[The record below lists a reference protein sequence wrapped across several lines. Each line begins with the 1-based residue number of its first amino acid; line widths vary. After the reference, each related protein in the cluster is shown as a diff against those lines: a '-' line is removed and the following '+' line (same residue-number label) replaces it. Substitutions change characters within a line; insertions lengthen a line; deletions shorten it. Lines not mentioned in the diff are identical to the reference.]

1 MKKYILLLF
10 ISIIT
15 FQFSFSQTI
24 DTLKLNNYF
33 KSLDLNNKFMGS
45 VALLKN
51 GEIIYKNQVGYTD
64 ITTQKKPN
72 ENTKYRIGSISKTFT
87 AVLIFKA
94 VEEGKLNLEK
104 TLDNYFPNLKN
115 SNSITISNLL
125 NHRSG
130 IHNFTN
136 EKEYLEYNTEPK
148 TENEMLSIILKF
160 DSDFKPNSKSEYSNS
175 NYVLLSYILEKTYN
189 KTFFKILKEK
199 ITQPIKLKNTFFG
212 DKINLKN
219 NESNSYSFN
228 GEWEIQT
235 ETDMSIPLGAGGIV
249 STPNDLLKFSEA
261 LFNYK
266 IISKNSLSK
275 MKELE
280 DNYGMG
286 LFKMPFYDKYS
297 FGHTGGIDGFSSV
310 FGYFPEEKCAFALTS
325 NGTNYDNNE
334 ISIALLN
341 VLFNKPFEI
350 PSFKVYELKS
360 EELDKY
366 LGIYSSSSFPLKITI
381 TKSEKVL
388 IAQATGQSAF
398 NLEAIQKDEFEFKQ
412 AGIVLE
418 FDTSIKQ
425 MILKQSGGTFKLTK
439 E

>member
-1 MKKYILLLF
+1 MKKNILILF
-10 ISIIT
+10 IFTISI
-15 FQFSFSQTI
+15 QVGLSQTV

-33 KSLDLNNKFMGS
+33 KSLDSNNKFMGS
-45 VALLKN
+45 VALMKN
-51 GEIIYKNQVGYTD
+51 GKIVYKNQIGYSD
-64 ITTQKKPN
+64 IETKQKPN

-87 AVLIFKA
+87 SVLIFKA
-94 VEEGKLNLEK
+94 IEERKLNLDM
-104 TLDNYFPNLKN
+104 TLNNYFPNIKN
-115 SNSITISNLL
+115 SDSITIGNLL

-148 TENEMLSIILKF
+148 SENEMLSIISKF

-175 NYVLLSYILEKTYN
+175 NYVLLSYILEKVYN
-189 KTFFKILKEK
+189 QTFLEILKEK
-199 ITQPIKLKNTFFG
+199 ITRPIKLKNTFFG

-219 NESNSYSFN
+219 NESNSYSYN
-228 GEWEIQT
+228 GEWKKQT

-249 STPNDLLKFSEA
+249 STPTDLLKFSEA

-266 IISKNSLSK
+266 IISKNSLSQMEK
-275 MKELE
+275 LE

-286 LFKMPFYDKYS
+286 LFKMPFYNKYS

-334 ISIALLN
+334 ISIALLS

-350 PSFKVYELKS
+350 PSFKIYELKS
-360 EELDKY
+360 EDLDKY
-366 LGIYSSSSFPLKITI
+366 LGIYSSPSFPLKITI
-381 TKSEKVL
+381 SKSGKVL
-388 IAQATGQSAF
+388 TAQATGQSAF
-398 NLEAIQKDEFEFKQ
+398 NLEAIEKDKFEFKQ

-418 FDTSIKQ
+418 FDTNNKQ
-425 MILKQSGGTFKLTK
+425 MTLKQGGGNYKLTK